1 MPTAISPVNGQP
13 VYSSTRPDPFYGRI
27 STYTTDAS
35 SKYEAVTFNLRHQFT
50 KDLLFFLAATWSED
64 KDNDSNERNFAGAQA
79 EDLHNLNGS
88 YSWSNRDQRW
98 KIAANAA
105 WNTPWWGIGL
115 SSTYRYTTGSPYTA
129 TTGADTNND
138 GFFNDRP
145 TINGVHLA
153 RNQFRQP
160 DFSQLDFRIAKTFTV
175 GPVGLTAIAECFNC
189 TNNRNAFVTN
199 TTWGTGQTP
208 SSTFG
213 VANGINTLPRTLQF
227 AGRVD
232 F

>member
-1 MPTAISPVNGQP
+1 MIGRPSMESTSRATSSASPISP
-13 VYSSTRPDPFYGRI
+13 SSI
-27 STYTTDAS
+27 S
-35 SKYEAVTFNLRHQFT
+35 V
-50 KDLLFFLAATWSED
+50 
-64 KDNDSNERNFAGAQA
+64 
-79 EDLHNLNGS
+79 
-88 YSWSNRDQRW
+88 
-98 KIAANAA
+98 
-105 WNTPWWGIGL
+105 
-115 SSTYRYTTGSPYTA
+115 SP
-129 TTGADTNND
+129 
-138 GFFNDRP
+138 
-145 TINGVHLA
+145 
-153 RNQFRQP
+153 
-160 DFSQLDFRIAKTFTV
+160 KTFTV

>member
-1 MPTAISPVNGQP
+1 VNGQP
-13 VYSSTRPDPFYGRI
+13 RYSTTRPNPYYGRV
-27 STYTTDAS
+27 STYTTDARS
-35 SKYEAVTFNLRHQFT
+35 RYEAVTFNFQHRFS
-50 KDLLFFLAATWSED
+50 KDLVFYLGATWSED

-79 EDLHNLNGS
+79 EDLHNIEGS
-88 YSWSNRDQRW
+88 YNWSNRDQRW
-98 KIAANAA
+98 RIGANAA
-105 WNTPWWGIGL
+105 WNTPWWGILL
-115 SSTYRYTTGSPYTA
+115 SGSYRFTTGSPYTA
-129 TTGADTNND
+129 TTGSDENRD

-145 TINGVHLA
+145 TIGGVHFS

-160 DFSQLDFRIAKTFTV
+160 DFYQLDFRLAKTFNI

-189 TNNRNAFVTN
+189 TNTGNRFVTN
-199 TTWGTGQTP
+199 FSWGTAQTP

-213 VANGINTLPRTLQF
+213 IPNGVTTLPRTLQF